1 MFKHKKASTIKPRKS
16 LNQTI
21 KLKTGERLLPF
32 DKTNYQTSAKKEFNV
47 SVQIEESSKYQ
58 TCKSNMLKT
67 MPTKPIDALQAVMT
81 ALSEINSQNQ
91 ALLEKQEQ
99 FEADI

>member
-47 SVQIEESSKYQ
+47 SV
-58 TCKSNMLKT
+58 
-67 MPTKPIDALQAVMT
+67 
-81 ALSEINSQNQ
+81 
-91 ALLEKQEQ
+91 
-99 FEADI
+99 